1 MSSGYFSKR
10 RVTQRQ
16 ALLKLEQKRD
26 SLVGQVSDELKRRS
40 ALQQQSEIVSALCDS
55 LLYVLADSKH
65 YLPEQQQQQ
74 LLERQQDVMLQRV
87 VELLEAEGQLLDR
100 LQGLP
105 SVQQELL
112 QAAGVDNT
120 GQPTIAPPDDPMAL
134 FKDLTSRPLAENAST

>member
-1 MSSGYFSKR
+1 
-10 RVTQRQ
+10 
-16 ALLKLEQKRD
+16 
-26 SLVGQVSDELKRRS
+26 
-40 ALQQQSEIVSALCDS
+40 

-74 LLERQQDVMLQRV
+74 QLERQQDVMLQRV

-120 GQPTIAPPDDPMAL
+120 GQPT
-134 FKDLTSRPLAENAST
+134 